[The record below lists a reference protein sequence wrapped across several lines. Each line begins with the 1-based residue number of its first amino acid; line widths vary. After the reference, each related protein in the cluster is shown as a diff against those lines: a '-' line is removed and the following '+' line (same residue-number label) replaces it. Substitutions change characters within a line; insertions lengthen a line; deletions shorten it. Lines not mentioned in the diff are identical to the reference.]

1 MKLAEHKSQNFCS
14 KSEIEA
20 ENELIRLRRKLYNKM
35 IKTIKPTLLSRH
47 SNLVS

>member
-35 IKTIKPTLLSRH
+35 IKTIKKLSTDVT
-47 SNLVS
+47 NPL